1 MQSKLKF
8 AQANP
13 FQTRYDGHDVN
24 NQIDA
29 LIPEVWAHESIA
41 FLEENMVIGQLVHR
55 DYSDEIAMMGDTVNI
70 DKPSDFKALR
80 KSVKDDVTIQDAKT
94 ANVPVR
100 LNQHIHTSF
109 LICDGEE
116 SKALQSLVD
125 KYLEPALIAQA
136 RLLDQILLGQCIH
149 FISNSYGSLGG
160 LTGDN
165 AKQGILGV
173 RKTMNANKAHMNNRN
188 LIWSCEGETAAL
200 NTDLFISAERV
211 GDDGTALREASLGRK
226 LGFNHFMSQ
235 NSSEY
240 VDSPELE
247 PIAINRVGGYS
258 RGTTTIVVDGNG
270 ADDLTANMWIK
281 ILGQVYRIIAING
294 AELTLDA
301 GLRDHVPDDAM
312 VSGYVAGETAQ
323 AYPDQFDK
331 FLEFS
336 DGLQV
341 SEGQFVTF
349 GTLSNSPAYSIV
361 CVEGNT
367 MMLDR
372 PLEVPVANNSQI
384 NVAPGG
390 NYNFALHR
398 NALAL
403 VTRPLAAPISG
414 TGAMSAIV
422 SHNGYA
428 MRATITYNGLKQGHL
443 VTLDML
449 AGVQVL
455 DTDLGAVL
463 LG

>member
-1 MQSKLKF
+1 MVNKLKF
-8 AQANP
+8 ALANSYT
-13 FQTRYDGHDVN
+13 TRYDN
-24 NQIDA
+24 EIEA

-41 FLEENMVIGQLVHR
+41 FLEENMVIGNLVHR
-55 DYSDEIAMMGDTVNI
+55 DYSDEIARYGDTVNI
-70 DKPSDFKALR
+70 DKPANFKAKR

-116 SKALQSLVD
+116 SLSMQSLVD

-136 RLLDQILLGQCIH
+136 RLLDQVLLGQAIQFTPNCH
-149 FISNSYGSLGG
+149 GELGG

-165 AKQGILGV
+165 AKKNILGV
-173 RKTMNANKAHMNNRN
+173 RKIMNKNKAHMRNRN
-188 LIWSCEGETAAL
+188 MIWSVEGETAAL
-200 NTDLFISAERV
+200 CTDLFLSAEKV

-240 VDSPELE
+240 DDSPELGE
-247 PIAINRVGGYS
+247 ITINKVGGYS
-258 RGTTTIVVDGNG
+258 RGTTQIELDGAGQGDLTVNMWVKVSGKLYRILAINSGVVTLDQGLQDPV
-270 ADDLTANMWIK
+270 ADDA
-281 ILGQVYRIIAING
+281 V
-294 AELTLDA
+294 
-301 GLRDHVPDDAM
+301 
-312 VSGYVAGETAQ
+312 VSAYQPGETSQ
-323 AYPDQFDK
+323 AYGEQFDK
-331 FLEFS
+331 YIEFAA
-336 DGLQV
+336 GLQV
-341 SEGQFVTF
+341 SVGQFITF
-349 GTLSNSPAYSIV
+349 GTLNGAATYSIV
-361 CVEGNT
+361 DIEGSS

-372 PLEVPVANNSQI
+372 PLEAPVANATQI

-403 VTRPLAAPISG
+403 VTRPLAAPINR
-414 TGAMSAIV
+414 TGALSAIV

-449 AGVQVL
+449 AGVKVL